1 MQDVDLN
8 WVAIIVATIIPM
20 VLGALW
26 YSPILFADRWMQS
39 VGRTREEL
47 GDANLGYLLSAV
59 GAVLSSYVLARIIKW
74 GEVDDLW
81 NGALTGLLV
90 WVGFV
95 ATVLAVTTYFSGR
108 PRALWLIN
116 SGYQLVALVLM
127 GALLGAWD

>member
-26 YSPILFADRWMQS
+26 YSPILFAEPWTRA
-39 VGRTREEL
+39 VGRSREEL
-47 GDANLGYLLSAV
+47 GDASIGYLLSAI
-59 GAVLSSYVLARIIKW
+59 GAFLSAYVLARVVKW
-74 GEVDDLW
+74 AEVDDLW
-81 NGALTGLLV
+81 NGALVGVLV

-95 ATVLAVTTYFSGR
+95 ATVLGVTTFFAGR
-108 PRALWLIN
+108 SRTLWLIN
-116 SGYQLVALVLM
+116 SGYQLVSLVLM